1 LSPHP
6 VTIAK
11 KIIPRPLLKR
21 CLGLWNLY
29 VVFRSAGARRAFEN
43 CEESGR
49 WLEWEDLENIYK
61 QYPSHEKYSFDPDV
75 LEKRGRERA
84 GEIVA
89 FLPRRSDGLKSLEL
103 GALDAMTSYYLAQ
116 KGISATAIDITD
128 SQFTDRVRDAGVS
141 LHGMDAGALEFDDGS
156 FDLVFSYN
164 SFEHFS
170 DPAKVLMEAIRVL
183 KPGGYLYV
191 YFGPL
196 YPSPFGLHGYESIP
210 VPYIQFLF
218 QRETIEKFCADN
230 NLGTIEVD
238 TLNMWPA
245 IGFREL
251 FGTCES
257 RLRKIRYVE
266 RYECTGSELIVK
278 YPECFR
284 GKVSEFDG
292 LIIAAI
298 EGLWQKR

>member
-1 LSPHP
+1 MSPSP

-29 VVFRSAGARRAFEN
+29 VISRSAGARRAFKN
-43 CEESGR
+43 CEKSDC

-61 QYPSHEKYSFDPDV
+61 QYPSREKYSFDPDV

-84 GEIVA
+84 GEILA
-89 FLPRRSDGLKSLEL
+89 FLPRCPDGLKSLEL
-103 GALDAMTSYYLAQ
+103 GALDAMVSYYLAH
-116 KGISATAIDITD
+116 KGIGATAIDITD
-128 SQFTDRVRDAGVS
+128 STFTDRVRDAGVS
-141 LHGMDAGALEFDDGS
+141 LHVMDAGALEFDDGS

-164 SFEHFS
+164 AFEHFS

-230 NLGTIEVD
+230 NLGTIEID
-238 TLNMWPA
+238 TLNMWSA
-245 IGFREL
+245 FGFREL
-251 FGTCES
+251 FGTCEN

-266 RYECTGSELIVK
+266 RYECSGSELIVK

-284 GKVSEFDG
+284 GKGSKFDD